1 MRTEHKNRPAYG
13 EPVILALD
21 SFREFGEKVD
31 EIILRR
37 YRENIDF
44 DHGGF
49 VPETLLAPVQ
59 CVRFSSG
66 EGKVRL
72 PKSVRGK
79 DVFILC
85 DKGNY
90 SCTYSYHG
98 FTNHMGP
105 DEHFADVKRAIS
117 AIGGKSRRTTV
128 LMPLMYAS
136 RQDKRKSRESLD
148 CAMALQELQS
158 MGVNDIL
165 TFDMHNSAVQNAIPL
180 ASFENLYP
188 TYDIVKSIVRHE
200 GESIRSG
207 RLVVIS
213 PDTGAM
219 DRAIY
224 YASILD
230 TGVGLFY
237 KRRDYTRVIN
247 GSNPIVEH
255 EYMGPSLEGMDA
267 LIVDDIAA
275 SGDSI
280 IEVMKQ
286 LRQRD
291 ARKIFVAV
299 TFSQFTNGVERFNE
313 QFEKGMFNRI
323 FSTNLTYVSPGVKSQ
338 PWYQEV
344 DMAEFVAKLIDNYNF
359 GRSVAPLLNMAQE
372 MKSVIV
378 DMHNE
383 HPTAKDIEL

>member
-1 MRTEHKNRPAYG
+1 MYSEQKNPAAYG
-13 EPVILALD
+13 ELVILALD
-21 SFREFGEKVD
+21 SFRDFGEKVN

-44 DHGGF
+44 DHGRHT
-49 VPETLLAPVQ
+49 PESFLAPVE

-72 PKSVRGK
+72 PNSVRGK

-90 SCTYSYHG
+90 SCTYDHHG
-98 FTNHMGP
+98 YTNHMGP
-105 DEHFADVKRAIS
+105 DEHFADIKRVIS

-128 LMPLMYAS
+128 LMPLLYAS

-148 CAMALQELQS
+148 CAMALQELEN
-158 MGVNDIL
+158 MGVKDIL
-165 TFDMHNSAVQNAIPL
+165 TFDVHNSAVQNAIPL

-188 TYDIVKSIVRHE
+188 TYDIVKSLMEHE
-200 GESIRSG
+200 GESITSG
-207 RLVVIS
+207 RLIVIS

-224 YASILD
+224 YASVLD

-237 KRRDYTRVIN
+237 KRRDYARVIN
-247 GSNPIVEH
+247 GTNPIIEH
-255 EYMGPSLEGMDA
+255 EYMGPSLNGMDA
-267 LIVDDIAA
+267 LIVDDLVA

-280 IEVMKQ
+280 IDVIVQ
-286 LRQRD
+286 LRLRNV
-291 ARKIFVAV
+291 RKVFVAV
-299 TFSQFTNGVERFNE
+299 TFTQFTSGVEKLNE
-313 QFEKGMFNRI
+313 CYEKGLFHRM
-323 FSTNLTYVSPGVKSQ
+323 FSTNLTYVSPEVKAQ
-338 PWYQEV
+338 PWYLEV

-359 GRSVAPLLNMAQE
+359 GRSVAPLLDMAQE
-372 MKSVIV
+372 MKSVIRSMNSTCPLSGNDV
-378 DMHNE
+378 
-383 HPTAKDIEL
+383 